1 MRLNGYF
8 GFNRPVNIWFLIG
21 SRKAFSSTSSS
32 RRSSN
37 GCASGHDVEEED
49 EEELVFQEA
58 TCSTR
63 ANSADADGS
72 GTPFTNAAAV
82 SETPVTDFYS
92 NATVLITGGTG
103 FVGKVLTEKLLR
115 SFGLRKIY
123 MLIRSKDNMSVQE
136 RLQGFFNESVSVR
149 TGCGS
154 LSATHPIRTHPPA
167 RTMSDKKRTHPKKK
181 TPNRYSIGCA
191 RRCRN
196 CWRRC
201 IRYALITVPSTWT
214 LIPPTE
220 QCSRLRSRWVSFVD
234 VAPASPLLL
243 PHHLFRSIGTTTP
256 LLAIQSMVFLCEKL
270 SWAFVV
276 CAYLDGSP
284 DACLFVSVYTQR
296 TIILI
301 FDMTYE

>member
-1 MRLNGYF
+1 MRLNGCF
-8 GFNRPVNIWFLIG
+8 KFNGSVNILFLIG

-58 TCSTR
+58 TSSTR

-154 LSATHPIRTHPPA
+154 LSATHPLRTHPPA

-181 TPNRYSIGCA
+181 K
-191 RRCRN
+191 
-196 CWRRC
+196 
-201 IRYALITVPSTWT
+201 L
-214 LIPPTE
+214 PT
-220 QCSRLRSRWVSFVD
+220 D
-234 VAPASPLLL
+234 
-243 PHHLFRSIGTTTP
+243 
-256 LLAIQSMVFLCEKL
+256 IQ
-270 SWAFVV
+270 
-276 CAYLDGSP
+276 
-284 DACLFVSVYTQR
+284 
-296 TIILI
+296 
-301 FDMTYE
+301 